1 MCGGLDRGNEFD
13 ELIPYMEN
21 VRVMVVFGE
30 TQDKFAKLGNSQ
42 GKYVIKATDVE
53 DAVDKIQDI
62 VEPNDVVLLSPACAS
77 WDQYHTFEERVRSL
91 SIDSERTC
99 HHTKECEC
107 SWKRIK
113 INLIRRICR
122 IKTIMQLI

>member
-1 MCGGLDRGNEFD
+1 MWWIDRGNEFD

-21 VRVMVVFGE
+21 VRVMVVLE
-30 TQDKFAKLGNSQ
+30 KHKINLLNWGNSQ

-77 WDQYHTFEERVRSL
+77 WDQYHTFEERGEKF
-91 SIDSERTC
+91 IDRFRAHLPSY
-99 HHTKECEC
+99 
-107 SWKRIK
+107 
-113 INLIRRICR
+113 
-122 IKTIMQLI
+122 

>member
-13 ELIPYMEN
+13 ELIPYMEKCTCDGC
-21 VRVMVVFGE
+21 FGE

-62 VEPNDVVLLSPACAS
+62 VEPNDVVLLSQRKLGS
-77 WDQYHTFEERVRSL
+77 VSY
-91 SIDSERTC
+91 I
-99 HHTKECEC
+99 
-107 SWKRIK
+107 
-113 INLIRRICR
+113 
-122 IKTIMQLI
+122 